1 MRVKKKVHREIR
13 LPALPPKKIP
23 HIVKELVKALNK
35 QKTDVRS
42 FAASEKLSPSK
53 VYNWIAGK
61 AQPKR
66 GSEEAILRYFKKI
79 KYRYMPMPE
88 LAPPSKKKTK
98 AKGRPKLMED
108 HSPNYYLGKLLA
120 TDKALYSKSLSVI
133 MKDIQISLRVHSEQV
148 EFLKNQ
154 LHMIG
159 GKVKAT
165 SADLVAIQEYLAERH
180 SGGDASKRVELLNK
194 MLHRSED
201 LYPDRGA

>member
-13 LPALPPKKIP
+13 LPAFPPKKIP
-23 HIVKELVKALNK
+23 HIVRELVKALNK

-66 GSEEAILRYFKKI
+66 GSEEAIRHYFKKI
-79 KYRYMPMPE
+79 KYRYTPQPDE
-88 LAPPSKKKTK
+88 LPASTKKTK
-98 AKGRPKLMED
+98 AKGKLVED
-108 HSPNYYLGKLLA
+108 HSANYYLGKLLA

-133 MKDIQISLRVHSEQV
+133 MKDIQMSLRVHSEQV

-165 SADLVAIQEYLAERH
+165 SADLVAIQEYLADRH
-180 SGGDASKRVELLNK
+180 SGGDAGKRVELLNR
-194 MLHRSED
+194 MSHRSEN
-201 LYPDRGA
+201 LYPGRDI